1 MPLYDRVVVEVEAFG
16 RTGAF
21 AFRGDLNPTRSLT
34 KDYLVG
40 GRGQVVSELYNQA
53 SDLDLGSILPDADL
67 DRRAG
72 FFLDAGAGSDQFQ
85 LSAEVGAGDE
95 DLPWG
100 DGSSPAG
107 TVSEYD
113 AAGDVHPIGK
123 RDVLFR
129 WLSQS
134 RSDSGGQVKLYT
146 GEWTDGTYADTAG
159 VFGEPIPV
167 ALLEIRS
174 EKPADQNS
182 AVTYTMELE
191 QVALVPDAVDEAVDD
206 LSDAAQDAV
215 DAVGDLIPDF

>member
-21 AFRGDLNPTRSLT
+21 AFRGDLNPDRSLN

-40 GRGQVVSELYNQA
+40 GRGQIISELYNQA
-53 SDLDLGSILPDADL
+53 SDLVPNDILSEADI

-72 FFLDAGAGSDQFQ
+72 YFLDAGGGRDQFQ
-85 LSAEVGAGDE
+85 LSAQVGAGDE

-100 DGSSPAG
+100 DGSSE
-107 TVSEYD
+107 TDVVSEYD
-113 AAGDVHPIGK
+113 AAGDVPPLAK

-134 RSDSGGQVKLYT
+134 RSDSGGQIKLYT
-146 GEWTDGTYADTAG
+146 GEWTDGTYSDTAG
-159 VFGEPIPV
+159 VFGGPIPV

-174 EKPADQNS
+174 EKPSDNPS
-182 AVTYTMELE
+182 AVTYTMEFE
-191 QVALVPDAVDEAVDD
+191 RVAVVPDAVDEAVDD
-206 LSDAAQDAV
+206 LSEAAQDAV
-215 DAVGDLIPDF
+215 DTAGDLIPDW